1 MLDTIFYQFLGQ
13 IAHISKTI
21 NRITKEGSND
31 SLYSI
36 VTTAIVQ
43 GIKSVPVY
51 VEADVSDGMPLFEM
65 VGFLSSEV
73 KESKERVR
81 TALRNSGYMLPP
93 KRITINFIPANI
105 RKTGSGFDLPIA
117 LAILCAM
124 GIVAEEELQNLFV
137 IGEISLKG
145 EIKPVNGILPMVSE
159 AYERGVGCCIVPLEN
174 RKEAELVAGIKV
186 LAVQTINEVIALLN
200 GRSYEEILTER
211 KQGRNSEGIEAC
223 MSRTVTGI
231 RGTIGHIPDFAEI
244 NGQHVLKR
252 ACETAVS
259 GMHNLL
265 MIGPPGAGK
274 TMAAMR
280 IPTILPPLKPA
291 EQMELSKIYSVCGLF
306 SNRESLLDVRP
317 FRCPHHTIT
326 PQGLAGGGAVP
337 RPGEISLAHK
347 GVLFL
352 DELPEF
358 KKDTL
363 EILRQPM
370 EDKVTRLVRLNGNF
384 EYPSDF
390 MLVAAMNPCKCGYY
404 PDMQK
409 CRCNAASIERYIN
422 RISQPLLDRIDICVA
437 TIQIPFEE
445 LNNVSKEETSAQ
457 IRERVMEVHE
467 RMQYRFRD
475 ENFMFNSQI
484 PAAKIK
490 KYCKLDE
497 KQECYMEQMYQKLN
511 LTARSYHKI
520 LKVART
526 LADMDKS
533 EEILMKHLNEAI
545 CYRNVDK
552 QIWR

>member
-1 MLDTIFYQFLGQ
+1 M
-13 IAHISKTI
+13 
-21 NRITKEGSND
+21 
-31 SLYSI
+31 YSM

-51 VEADVSDGMPLFEM
+51 VEADVSDGMPIFEM

-81 TALRNSGYMLPP
+81 TALRNSGYMLPA

-105 RKTGSGFDLPIA
+105 KKTGSGFDLPIA
-117 LAILCAM
+117 LSILCAM
-124 GIVAEEELQNLFV
+124 GIVPEDALKDVFV

-145 EIKPVNGILPMVSE
+145 EIKPINGILPMVSE
-159 AYERGVGCCIVPLEN
+159 SYERGIRRCIVPHEN
-174 RKEAELVAGIKV
+174 KREASLVAGIEV
-186 LAVQTINEVIALLN
+186 FALQTINEVIALLN
-200 GRSYEEILTER
+200 GENYETVIKSRIYVEESYGSKEETV
-211 KQGRNSEGIEAC
+211 
-223 MSRTVTGI
+223 SRV
-231 RGTIGHIPDFAEI
+231 HIPDFAEI

-280 IPTILPPLKPA
+280 IPTILPPLKSS

-306 SNRESLLDVRP
+306 SNQESLMDVRP

-326 PQGLAGGGAVP
+326 PQGLAGGGTIP
-337 RPGEISLAHK
+337 KPGEISLAHK

-352 DELPEF
+352 DEFPEF

-370 EDKVTRLVRLNGNF
+370 EDKVARLARLNGNF

-409 CRCNAASIERYIN
+409 CRCNASGIERYIN

-437 TIQIPFEE
+437 TVQIPFEE
-445 LNNVSKEETSAQ
+445 LNSVSKEETSAE

-475 ENFMFNSQI
+475 ENFFFNSQI

-490 KYCKLDE
+490 EYCRLDE
-497 KQECYMEQMYQKLN
+497 KQGTYMEQTYKKLN

-533 EEILMKHLNEAI
+533 ENILMKHLNEAI

-552 QIWR
+552 QLWR

>member
-1 MLDTIFYQFLGQ
+1 M
-13 IAHISKTI
+13 
-21 NRITKEGSND
+21 
-31 SLYSI
+31 YSI

-65 VGFLSSEV
+65 VGFLSQEV

-81 TALRNSGYMLPP
+81 TALRNSGYMLPA

-124 GIVAEEELQNLFV
+124 GIVPEESLQNLFV

-145 EIKPVNGILPMVSE
+145 EIKPVNGILPMVSGI
-159 AYERGVGCCIVPLEN
+159 YEKGVSGCIVPYEN
-174 RKEAELVAGIKV
+174 AKEAELVTGV
-186 LAVQTINEVIALLN
+186 AVFALKTLQEVILLLN
-200 GRSYEEILTER
+200 GVPYEKILADR
-211 KQGRNSEGIEAC
+211 KAADNEQGSVVASI
-223 MSRTVTGI
+223 S
-231 RGTIGHIPDFAEI
+231 GTMGHIPDFAEI

-252 ACETAVS
+252 ACEIAVS

-280 IPTILPPLKPA
+280 IPTILPPLNPA

-306 SNRESLLDVRP
+306 ANRETLMDVRP
-317 FRCPHHTIT
+317 FCSPHHTIT
-326 PQGLAGGGAVP
+326 PQGLAGGGMVP

-370 EDKVTRLVRLNGNF
+370 EDKVVRLARLNGNY
-384 EYPSDF
+384 EYPADF

-409 CRCNAASIERYIN
+409 CRCNAAGIERYAN

-437 TIQIPFEE
+437 TMQIPFEE
-445 LNNVSKEETSAQ
+445 LNGASKEETSEQ

-467 RMQYRFRD
+467 RMQYRFRG

-484 PAAKIK
+484 PAAKIRE
-490 KYCKLDE
+490 YCKLNE
-497 KQECYMEQMYQKLN
+497 KQEHYMEQNYKKMN
-511 LTARSYHKI
+511 LTARTYHKI

-552 QIWR
+552 QLWR

>member
-1 MLDTIFYQFLGQ
+1 M
-13 IAHISKTI
+13 
-21 NRITKEGSND
+21 
-31 SLYSI
+31 YSI

-51 VEADVSDGMPLFEM
+51 VEADVSDGMPIFEM

-81 TALRNSGYMLPP
+81 TALRNSGYMLPA

-124 GIVAEEELQNLFV
+124 GIVPEDALQDVFV

-145 EIKPVNGILPMVSE
+145 EIKAVNGILPMVSE
-159 AYERGVGCCIVPLEN
+159 ACEKGGRKCIVPALN
-174 RKEAELVAGIKV
+174 AREAELVTGAEIF
-186 LAVQTINEVIALLN
+186 AVHTLNEVIALLN
-200 GRSYEEILTER
+200 GVPYGKLLEERHSEQETFGVYSGVGLTANPVR
-211 KQGRNSEGIEAC
+211 
-223 MSRTVTGI
+223 V
-231 RGTIGHIPDFAEI
+231 PDFSEI

-280 IPTILPPLKPA
+280 IPTILPPLKES
-291 EQMELSKIYSVCGLF
+291 EQLELSKIYSVCGMF
-306 SNRESLLDVRP
+306 SNRESLMDVRP

-370 EDKVTRLVRLNGNF
+370 EDKVARLVRLNGNF

-409 CRCNAASIERYIN
+409 CRCNAASIERYVN

-437 TIQIPFEE
+437 TMQIPFEE
-445 LNNVSKEETSAQ
+445 LNGVSKEETSEQ
-457 IRERVMEVHE
+457 IRARVMEVHE
-467 RMQYRFRD
+467 RMQYRFRE
-475 ENFMFNSQI
+475 ENFLFNSQI
-484 PAAKIK
+484 PASKIK
-490 KYCKLDE
+490 EYCKLDA
-497 KQECYMEQMYQKLN
+497 KQESYMEQTYKKLN
-511 LTARSYHKI
+511 LTARAYHKI

-533 EEILMKHLNEAI
+533 EDILMKHLNEAI

-552 QIWR
+552 QLWR